1 MRLKLEDIN
10 KVSLLFHNMDGYDY
24 DVVIVGAGPIGG
36 YLASRLSKENISVLL
51 LEEHAEIGRPFQ
63 CAGLINPKAMNL
75 VGLKNTVLTPIWG
88 ARIYS
93 PEGTL
98 VEIGDKDRIR
108 TWSVCRKLF
117 DEGVV
122 TQALDAGAELW
133 LSTKPVEIKITD
145 EKVELEIQTSNG
157 RKKITSRLL
166 CGADGAH
173 SWVRRTLRMGRP
185 KETMIGM
192 QIEVTG
198 YKGVEGKLDM
208 YTGSEIS
215 PGFFA
220 WAIPSG
226 ETTRIGV
233 WSQTDYIG
241 EKSCEELLNQLMERS
256 KWNYKF
262 RDCKEVGRFV
272 GSVPSGILKKTVG
285 TRVAL
290 FGDAAGICKPTT
302 GGGIGPGFT
311 HINLIVSELSESIK
325 KNSLSQKNLS
335 FIEKKL
341 DAMRRSQSRA
351 KSLRD
356 AFLSKST
363 DEELEEIFRVWAKPE
378 VISMINEIGEIENP
392 IPLGTKML
400 RDIPEFR
407 KLAGKAIKSVLWG
420 N

>member
-1 MRLKLEDIN
+1 MND
-10 KVSLLFHNMDGYDY
+10 YDY
-24 DVVIVGAGPIGG
+24 DVVVVGAGPIGG
-36 YLASRLSKENISVLL
+36 YLANKLANKKISVLI

-63 CAGLINPKAMNL
+63 CAGLVNPKAMKSVKL
-75 VGLKNTVLTPIWG
+75 EDTVLTPIWG

-98 VEIGDKDRIR
+98 VEIGQKEKIR

-117 DEGVV
+117 DEAVV
-122 TQALDAGAELW
+122 NQAIKSGAKIW
-133 LSTKPVEIKITD
+133 LSSKPTDMKITK
-145 EKVELEIQTSNG
+145 EKVEMIIDTPEG
-157 RKKITSRLL
+157 KRKITSKLV

-173 SWVRRTLRMGRP
+173 SWVRRTMRLGRP

-198 YKGVEGKLDM
+198 YGGTEGKLDM

-233 WSQTDYIG
+233 WSQTKYIG
-241 EKSCEELLNQLMERS
+241 DKSCEDLLNELMRNG
-256 KWNYKF
+256 KWSYRFK
-262 RDCKEVGRFV
+262 DCKEVGRFV
-272 GSVPSGILKKTVG
+272 GSVPSGILKKT
-285 TRVAL
+285 TKSRVAL

-302 GGGIGPGFT
+302 GGGIGPGFA
-311 HINLIVSELSESIK
+311 HIDLILDDLSRIIKINKLEQKDLIV
-325 KNSLSQKNLS
+325 
-335 FIEKKL
+335 IEKKL
-341 DAMRRSQSRA
+341 DRMRKSQNRA
-351 KSLRD
+351 RGLRD
-356 AFLSKST
+356 AFLSQSS
-363 DEELEEIFRVWAKPE
+363 DDELEEIFKIWAKPE
-378 VISMINEIGEIENP
+378 VISMINEVGEIENP

-400 RDIPEFR
+400 KDIPEFR

-420 N
+420 

>member
-1 MRLKLEDIN
+1 MND
-10 KVSLLFHNMDGYDY
+10 YDY

-36 YLASRLSKENISVLL
+36 YLAKKLVDEKISVLI

-63 CAGLINPKAMNL
+63 CAGLVNPKAMESVKL
-75 VGLKNTVLTPIWG
+75 ENTVLTPIWG

-98 VEIGDKDRIR
+98 VEIGQKEKIR

-117 DEGVV
+117 DEAVV
-122 TQALDAGAELW
+122 NQAIKSGAKIW
-133 LSTKPVEIKITD
+133 LSSKPIGMEINS
-145 EKVELEIQTSNG
+145 EKVEISINTPEG
-157 RKKITSRLL
+157 KRKVSTKIV

-173 SWVRRTLRMGRP
+173 SWVRRTTRLGRP

-198 YKGVEGKLDM
+198 YQGTEGKLDM

-220 WAIPSG
+220 CAIPSG

-233 WSQTDYIG
+233 WSQTKYIG
-241 EKSCEELLNQLMERS
+241 EKSCEDLLNELMNNG
-256 KWNYKF
+256 KWSHLFKE
-262 RDCKEVGRFV
+262 CKEVGRLV
-272 GSVPSGILKKTVG
+272 GSVPSGILKKTTT

-302 GGGIGPGFT
+302 GGGIGPGFA
-311 HINLIVSELSESIK
+311 HIDLIIDDLS
-325 KNSLSQKNLS
+325 KNIRKNKLEQKDL
-335 FIEKKL
+335 IILEKKL
-341 DAMRRSQSRA
+341 DRMRKSQNRA
-351 KSLRD
+351 RGLRD
-356 AFLSKST
+356 AFLSQST
-363 DEELEEIFRVWAKPE
+363 DEELEEIFKIWAKPE
-378 VISMINEIGEIENP
+378 VISMINEVGEIENP

-400 RDIPEFR
+400 KDIPEFR

-420 N
+420 

>member
-1 MRLKLEDIN
+1 MND
-10 KVSLLFHNMDGYDY
+10 YDY

-36 YLASRLSKENISVLL
+36 YLAKKLVDEKISVLI

-63 CAGLINPKAMNL
+63 CAGLVNPKAMESVKL
-75 VGLKNTVLTPIWG
+75 ENTVLTPIWG

-98 VEIGDKDRIR
+98 VEIGQKEKIR

-117 DEGVV
+117 DEAVV
-122 TQALDAGAELW
+122 NQAIKSGAKIW
-133 LSTKPVEIKITD
+133 LSSKPIGMEINS
-145 EKVELEIQTSNG
+145 EKVEISINTPEG
-157 RKKITSRLL
+157 KRKVSTKIV

-173 SWVRRTLRMGRP
+173 SWVRRTTRLGRP

-198 YKGVEGKLDM
+198 YQGTEGKLDM

-233 WSQTDYIG
+233 WSQTKYIG
-241 EKSCEELLNQLMERS
+241 EKSCEDLLNELMNNG
-256 KWNYKF
+256 KWSHLFKE
-262 RDCKEVGRFV
+262 CKEVGRFV
-272 GSVPSGILKKTVG
+272 GSVPSGILKKTTT

-302 GGGIGPGFT
+302 GGGIGPGFA
-311 HINLIVSELSESIK
+311 HIDLIIDDLS
-325 KNSLSQKNLS
+325 KNIRKNKLEQKDL
-335 FIEKKL
+335 IILEKKL
-341 DAMRRSQSRA
+341 ERMRKSQNRA
-351 KSLRD
+351 RGLRD
-356 AFLSKST
+356 AFLSQST
-363 DEELEEIFRVWAKPE
+363 DEELEEIFKIWAKPE
-378 VISMINEIGEIENP
+378 VISMINEVGEIENP

-400 RDIPEFR
+400 KDIPEFR

-420 N
+420 

>member
-1 MRLKLEDIN
+1 MND
-10 KVSLLFHNMDGYDY
+10 FDY

-36 YLASRLSKENISVLL
+36 YLARKLVEEKLSVLV

-63 CAGLINPKAMNL
+63 CAGLVNPKAMESVNL
-75 VGLKNTVLTPIWG
+75 VNTVLTPIWG

-98 VEIGDKDRIR
+98 VEIGHKEKIR

-117 DEGVV
+117 DEAVV
-122 TQALDAGAELW
+122 NQAVKSGAELW
-133 LSTKPVEIKITD
+133 LSSKPK
-145 EKVELEIQTSNG
+145 ELEIFDN
-157 RKKITSRLL
+157 KVKITINTPNGIMQINTKLV

-173 SWVRRTLRMGRP
+173 SWVRRRMRLGRP

-198 YKGVEGKLDM
+198 YKGTEGKLDM

-233 WSQTDYIG
+233 WSQTKYI
-241 EKSCEELLNQLMERS
+241 EDKSCEDLLNELMRNG
-256 KWNYKF
+256 KWSHRFK
-262 RDCKEVGRFV
+262 DCKEVGRFV
-272 GSVPSGILKKTVG
+272 GSVPSGILKRT
-285 TRVAL
+285 TASRVAL

-302 GGGIGPGFT
+302 GGGIGPGFA
-311 HINLIVSELSESIK
+311 HIDLIIGELSRKIK
-325 KNSLSQKNLS
+325 ENRLGQKDLAV
-335 FIEKKL
+335 IEKKL
-341 DAMRRSQSRA
+341 DRMRKSQNRA
-351 KSLRD
+351 RGLRD
-356 AFLSKST
+356 AFLSQSS
-363 DEELEEIFRVWAKPE
+363 DEELEEIFKIWAKPE
-378 VISMINEIGEIENP
+378 VISMINEVGEIENP

-400 RDIPEFR
+400 KDIPEFR

-420 N
+420 

>member
-1 MRLKLEDIN
+1 VND
-10 KVSLLFHNMDGYDY
+10 YDY
-24 DVVIVGAGPIGG
+24 DVVVVGAGPIGG
-36 YLASRLSKENISVLL
+36 YLANKLANKKISVLI

-63 CAGLINPKAMNL
+63 CAGLVNPKAMESVKL
-75 VGLKNTVLTPIWG
+75 EDTVLTPIWG

-98 VEIGDKDRIR
+98 VEIGQKEKIR

-117 DEGVV
+117 DEAVV
-122 TQALDAGAELW
+122 NQAIKSGAKIW
-133 LSTKPVEIKITD
+133 LSSKPTDMKITK
-145 EKVELEIQTSNG
+145 EKVEMIINTPEG
-157 RKKITSRLL
+157 KKKITSKLV

-173 SWVRRTLRMGRP
+173 SWVRRTMRLGRP

-198 YKGVEGKLDM
+198 YEGTEGKLDM

-233 WSQTDYIG
+233 WSQTKYIG
-241 EKSCEELLNQLMERS
+241 EKSCEDLLNELMRNG
-256 KWNYKF
+256 KWSYRFK
-262 RDCKEVGRFV
+262 DCKEVGRFV
-272 GSVPSGILKKTVG
+272 GSVPSGILKKT
-285 TRVAL
+285 TTSRVAL

-302 GGGIGPGFT
+302 GGGIGPGFA
-311 HINLIVSELSESIK
+311 HIDLILDDLSRIIKINKLGQKDLIVV
-325 KNSLSQKNLS
+325 
-335 FIEKKL
+335 EKKL
-341 DAMRRSQSRA
+341 DRMRKSQNRA
-351 KSLRD
+351 RGLRD
-356 AFLSKST
+356 AFLSQSS
-363 DEELEEIFRVWAKPE
+363 DDELEEIFKIWAKPE
-378 VISMINEIGEIENP
+378 VISMINEVGEIENP

-400 RDIPEFR
+400 KDIPEFR

-420 N
+420 